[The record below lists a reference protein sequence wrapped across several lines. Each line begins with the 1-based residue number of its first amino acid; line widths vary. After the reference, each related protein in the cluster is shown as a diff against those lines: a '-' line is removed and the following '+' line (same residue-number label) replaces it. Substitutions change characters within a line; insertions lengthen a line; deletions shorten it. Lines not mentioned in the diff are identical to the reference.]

1 MNLLITGGLGFIG
14 SNFIRLLLEKYP
26 KFEIWNLDAMTY
38 AGNPENLHDYVNHSR
53 YHFVKGSIC
62 NYELVDYLL
71 SEYNIEA
78 IINFAAESHVDRS
91 ISNPDVFVD
100 TNVKGTLT
108 LLNAFKKYRHQV
120 QKYVQISTDEVYGH
134 LGFNDPAFTEKTPI
148 HPRSPYSSSKASAD
162 MLVQAFFHTYQLP
175 VVITRCS
182 NNYGPYQFPEK
193 LIPLMIRNIQADKP
207 LPVYGDGSNVRDWI
221 HVTDHCRGILSAL
234 EKGTP
239 GEVYNFGGDAEVSN
253 LNMVKYLLKALG
265 KGEDLITFVRDR
277 PGHDLRYAM
286 NFEKATK
293 ELGWRPQYDFD
304 TGMQETI
311 KWYLE
316 HDEWVEHC
324 ITGEYLEYYSKQY
337 GTKLT

>member
-1 MNLLITGGLGFIG
+1 M
-14 SNFIRLLLEKYP
+14 
-26 KFEIWNLDAMTY
+26 
-38 AGNPENLHDYVNHSR
+38 
-53 YHFVKGSIC
+53 
-62 NYELVDYLL
+62 
-71 SEYNIEA
+71 
-78 IINFAAESHVDRS
+78 
-91 ISNPDVFVD
+91 
-100 TNVKGTLT
+100 
-108 LLNAFKKYRHQV
+108 
-120 QKYVQISTDEVYGH
+120 
-134 LGFNDPAFTEKTPI
+134 
-148 HPRSPYSSSKASAD
+148 
-162 MLVQAFFHTYQLP
+162 
-175 VVITRCS
+175 ITRCS